1 MSILKR
7 LYESVLTLG
16 FSNNL
21 TQTEVKRLRIL
32 NFSAFFL
39 GINALIALLIFYVNK
54 DLSWIRGVSLSIEFL
69 LYCFVLYLTSLQ
81 KLNLAKTFF
90 TLLALGIMFYH
101 NNFIFKH
108 EYAEYYYL
116 LISIGTLIFFDSKW
130 VHFSV
135 LVLAVGLFYIPN
147 LFFNVYDSQDYGYFH
162 VIPFFYGM
170 FMGVRYFRNENI
182 KNEKALEEAYAA
194 LEEQKKGEVAH
205 LQLKSLKA
213 QMNPHFMFNAMNSIQ
228 NLVLKG
234 DKHEAYQYLSKFS
247 AMVRENL
254 NMSEKS
260 FVSFD
265 EEFSLLQKYLEL
277 EKLRFRTDFEY
288 QLIGANKMEDIY
300 IPSMIIQPFVE
311 NAIKHGLL
319 HKVDKN
325 KRLRIEFVQDDV
337 FICII
342 TDNGVGVKKSRE
354 INTNNN
360 QEYTSFS
367 TQAIKNRLELLKDFY
382 KTDIGF
388 EYVPIKSGTQ
398 VVVKI
403 PYRLT
408 NE

>member
-1 MSILKR
+1 MNKIKEFYESIL
-7 LYESVLTLG
+7 TIG
-16 FSNNL
+16 FSGIL
-21 TQTEVKRLRIL
+21 TKTETKRLRIL

-39 GINALIALLIFYVNK
+39 GVNALVALLIFYLNK
-54 DLSWIRGVSLSIEFL
+54 ELTTVRGVILSIEFF
-69 LYCFVLYLTSLQ
+69 LYCFILYLNSLQ

-90 TLLALGIMFYH
+90 TLLALAIMFYH

-116 LISIGTLIFFDSKW
+116 LISIGTLIFFDNKW
-130 VHFSV
+130 IHI
-135 LVLAVGLFYIPN
+135 LVLILAIVLFYIPN
-147 LFFNVYDSQDYGYFH
+147 LFFKVYDQQDYGYFH

-182 KNEKALEEAYAA
+182 KNEKALEQAYAA
-194 LEEQKKGEVAH
+194 LEEKKKGEVAH

-247 AMVRENL
+247 SVVRENL

-288 QLIGANKMEDIY
+288 ELVGADKMEDIY
-300 IPSMIIQPFVE
+300 IPAMIIQPFVE

-319 HKVDKN
+319 HKIEGN
-325 KRLRIEFVQDDV
+325 KKLCIEFIQDDV
-337 FICII
+337 FKCII
-342 TDNGVGVKKSRE
+342 TDNGVGLEKSKVIKT
-354 INTNNN
+354 INDENH
-360 QEYTSFS
+360 TSFS

-388 EYVPIKSGTQ
+388 EYLPVKNGTK
-398 VVVKI
+398 VLVKI
-403 PYRLT
+403 PYTLT